1 MIRTVA
7 LFGKVKNPP
16 KYTISPQLSKILNSE
31 VITRPEALKQMW
43 VYIKAHN
50 LQDPTN
56 KREIIADYNLKEVF
70 GKDRATMF
78 ELLSLMQPHFHHK
91 I

>member
-50 LQDPTN
+50 LQDP
-56 KREIIADYNLKEVF
+56 KAQAAAIDGVFSKSGSHCFHYFVNL
-70 GKDRATMF
+70 
-78 ELLSLMQPHFHHK
+78 LLCSV